1 MGLTRVEKIM
11 VLDWGQSEM
20 ALNSCLEELEGRMTL
35 KRMWKLI
42 LQARQ
47 KRGTM
52 RGGEQ
57 CSWISCSGQHS
68 TEGGRNL
75 DFFFH
80 RNGEKLANS
89 SQI

>member
-11 VLDWGQSEM
+11 VLDWGQSEI

-42 LQARQ
+42 LHARN

-52 RGGEQ
+52 SGGEQ
-57 CSWISCSGQHS
+57 FLYFMFRP
-68 TEGGRNL
+68 TF
-75 DFFFH
+75 D
-80 RNGEKLANS
+80 
-89 SQI
+89 